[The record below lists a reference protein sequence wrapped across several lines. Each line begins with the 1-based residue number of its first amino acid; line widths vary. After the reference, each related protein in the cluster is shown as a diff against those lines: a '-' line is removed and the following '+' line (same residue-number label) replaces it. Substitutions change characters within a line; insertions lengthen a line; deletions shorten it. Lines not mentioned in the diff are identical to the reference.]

1 MSPELKMKES
11 PKNNF
16 VKKTFYKK
24 FTMKKIS
31 FIIATACFLS
41 ILSCKKDEGI
51 SCTTCSSPETS
62 DFQVCKEND
71 GNASVNGQNTGTAYD
86 TYISGLEQAGASCGN

>member
-1 MSPELKMKES
+1 
-11 PKNNF
+11 
-16 VKKTFYKK
+16 
-24 FTMKKIS
+24 MKKIS
-31 FIIATACFLS
+31 LIIAIACSLLIF
-41 ILSCKKDEGI
+41 SCKKDDSI

-71 GNASVNGQNTGTAYD
+71 GNASVNGQNTGTSYD